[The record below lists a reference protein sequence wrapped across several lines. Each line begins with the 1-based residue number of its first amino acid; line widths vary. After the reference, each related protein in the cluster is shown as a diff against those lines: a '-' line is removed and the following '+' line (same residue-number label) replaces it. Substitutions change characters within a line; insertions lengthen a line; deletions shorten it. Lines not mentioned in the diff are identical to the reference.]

1 MASRN
6 AQVQKQ
12 PRGFSTP
19 YNGSAAGTEG
29 VLQSLRL
36 YYAHANAEL
45 YRLMEQLGP
54 GSGWTGAFNPE
65 APSSESLGSS
75 YE

>member
-1 MASRN
+1 MHT
-6 AQVQKQ
+6 QVHKQ

-19 YNGSAAGTEG
+19 YNGSATSTEE

-45 YRLMEQLGP
+45 YRLMEELGP

-75 YE
+75 YD